1 MEKKGNPLEELKE
14 GRRISSIK
22 REEQKESREE

>member
-14 GRRISSIK
+14 GISSIK